1 MDAQPA
7 VAARPVTPAGLA
19 APRIP
24 GGRLA
29 VTRRAWF
36 GSGGHRPRP
45 HLLGA
50 ARVGALLGLALTLAA
65 CGSVHSGGSAGET
78 PGRNGP
84 PSNNGGAVGSTPTF
98 SKPASTGLPPAM
110 QPNRLNPD
118 ARAVDLRAVRWQ
130 RAESSGRLLTVHF
143 AITGRPECFTLGR
156 VEVAESATAV
166 TVRVLVGRLPGVD
179 CSGAQP
185 QLAAPAT
192 VVVTLA
198 RDLGG
203 RAVVDGSAPHT

>member
-1 MDAQPA
+1 MDVHPA
-7 VAARPVTPAGLA
+7 LAARPVTPAGLA
-19 APRIP
+19 PRRIP
-24 GGRLA
+24 GGLLA
-29 VTRRAWF
+29 VTRRAGFRF
-36 GSGGHRPRP
+36 GAHRSRP

-50 ARVGALLGLALTLAA
+50 ARVGALLGLAMTLAA
-65 CGSVHSGGSAGET
+65 CGSAQSGGAAGGT
-78 PGRNGP
+78 PGRNGL

-98 SKPASTGLPPAM
+98 SRPASTGLPPAM

-118 ARAVDLRAVRWQ
+118 ARAVDLHAVRWQ
-130 RAESSGRLLTVHF
+130 RAESSGRLLTVHLT
-143 AITGRPECFTLGR
+143 ITGRPECSTLGR
-156 VEVAESATAV
+156 VEVAESATTV

-203 RAVVDGSAPHT
+203 RAVVDGSAPRT